1 MKYDFAGWATKA
13 NMRCSDGLTIMNNA
27 FADNDGETVPLV
39 WNHEHSDS
47 NNVLGHAM
55 LQNRNGGVYAYCTFN
70 KTPNGQNAKEMV
82 KNGDIT
88 QLSIYANK
96 LKKRN
101 NCVMHGD
108 IKEVSLVL
116 AGANPGAHIEDV
128 ICHGNLLDDQGVIF
142 TGEDF
147 EEFEGDI
154 DLYHADENNEED
166 DESQNGEET
175 IADIYNSLTPKQK
188 KVVEFMVGSALEDK
202 NKDNMKGEGEEDM
215 KHNAFDNQYN
225 EEETVLSH
233 SDMVAILDD
242 AKRSGS
248 LREAVLAHGIDN
260 IDLLFPDYQN
270 VDNKPTWITR
280 DMGWVD
286 RVMKGV
292 HHTPFSRIKS
302 MAADLTEDDA
312 RARGY
317 IKGNLKKEQVFS
329 LLKRT
334 TDPQTIY
341 KKQKIDRDDVIDIT
355 DFDVVSWIKEEMRF
369 MLNEEIARAILIG
382 DGRLSSS
389 DDKIKEDHIRPIVND
404 AALYTI
410 QKSYDVK
417 GLTESARIKE
427 FMKSAVKA
435 RKDYKG
441 SGSPAL
447 YTTEDMLTDM
457 LLLED
462 NQGKLL
468 FDSVEKIKAYLRV
481 SDIITVPPMENYT
494 YEVDSKKCNLDGIIV
509 NLNDYN
515 VGADKGGAVSM
526 FDDFDIDYN
535 RQKYLIET
543 RCSGAL
549 TKPYSA
555 IAISHFNSTT
565 TSNAGA

>member
-13 NMRCSDGLTIMNNA
+13 NMRCSDGLTIMDNA

-39 WNHEHSDS
+39 WNHEHSDA

-128 ICHGNLLDDQGVIF
+128 ICHGDIMEDQGVIF

-147 EEFEGDI
+147 EEYEGDVE
-154 DLYHADENNEED
+154 LQHA
-166 DESQNGEET
+166 DESQNEEET
-175 IADIYNSLTPKQK
+175 IAEVYNSLTPKQK
-188 KVVEFMVGSALEDK
+188 KVVEFMIGSALED
-202 NKDNMKGEGEEDM
+202 NNMKGEGENNM
-215 KHNAFDNQYN
+215 KQNAFSNKNNQ
-225 EEETVLSH
+225 EEEVLSH
-233 SDMVAILDD
+233 SEMTAILDD
-242 AKRSGS
+242 ARRSGS
-248 LREAVLAHGIDN
+248 LRESVLAHGITN

-286 RVMKGV
+286 RVMKSV

-341 KKQKIDRDDVIDIT
+341 KKQKIDRDDAVDIT
-355 DFDVVSWIKEEMRF
+355 DFDVVAWIKEEMRF

-382 DGRLSSS
+382 DGRLASS

-417 GLTESARIKE
+417 DLTDSTRIKE
-427 FMKSAVKA
+427 FMRSAVKA

-441 SGSPAL
+441 SGSPTL

-462 NQGKLL
+462 NQGRLL

-481 SDIITVPPMENYT
+481 SDVVTVPPMENFS
-494 YEVDSKKCNLDGIIV
+494 YELDHKKCYLDGIIV

-555 IAISHFNSTT
+555 IAISHFNS
-565 TSNAGA
+565 SNPTV

>member
-13 NMRCSDGLTIMNNA
+13 NMRCSDGLTIMDNA

-39 WNHEHSDS
+39 WNHEHSDA

-70 KTPNGQNAKEMV
+70 KTQNGQNAKEMV

-128 ICHGNLLDDQGVIF
+128 ICHGDIMEDQGVIF

-147 EEFEGDI
+147 EEYEGDVE
-154 DLYHADENNEED
+154 LQHADENQNE
-166 DESQNGEET
+166 EET
-175 IADIYNSLTPKQK
+175 IAEVYNSLTPKQK
-188 KVVEFMVGSALEDK
+188 KVVEFMIGSALED
-202 NKDNMKGEGEEDM
+202 NNMKGEGENNM
-215 KHNAFDNQYN
+215 KQNAFSNKNNQ
-225 EEETVLSH
+225 EEEVLSH
-233 SDMVAILDD
+233 SEMTAILDD
-242 AKRSGS
+242 ARRSGS
-248 LREAVLAHGIDN
+248 LRESVLAHGITN

-286 RVMKGV
+286 RVMKSV

-302 MAADLTEDDA
+302 MAADLTEEDA

-317 IKGNLKKEQVFS
+317 MKGNLKKEQVFS

-341 KKQKIDRDDVIDIT
+341 KKQKIDRDDAVDIT
-355 DFDVVSWIKEEMRF
+355 DFDVVAWIKEEMRF

-382 DGRLSSS
+382 DGRLASS

-417 GLTESARIKE
+417 DLTDSTRIKE
-427 FMKSAVKA
+427 FMRSAVKA

-441 SGSPAL
+441 SGSPTL

-462 NQGKLL
+462 NQGRLL

-481 SDIITVPPMENYT
+481 SDVVTVPPMENFS
-494 YEVDSKKCNLDGIIV
+494 YELDHKKCYLDGIIV

-555 IAISHFNSTT
+555 IAISHFNS
-565 TSNAGA
+565 SNPTV

>member
-128 ICHGNLLDDQGVIF
+128 ICHGDILDDQGVIF

-154 DLYHADENNEED
+154 DLYHADENDNQD
-166 DESQNGEET
+166 DEET
-175 IADIYNSLTPKQK
+175 IADVYNSLTPK

-215 KHNAFDNQYN
+215 KHNAFNNQN
-225 EEETVLSH
+225 NQEEEVLSH

-248 LREAVLAHGIDN
+248 LREAVLAHGINN
-260 IDLLFPDYQN
+260 IDMLFPDYQN

-280 DMGWVD
+280 EMGWVD

-302 MAADLTEDDA
+302 MAADLTEEDA

-317 IKGNLKKEQVFS
+317 MKGNLKKEQVFS

-341 KKQKIDRDDVIDIT
+341 KKQKIDRDDAVDIT
-355 DFDVVSWIKEEMRF
+355 DFDVVAWIKEEMRF

-404 AALYTI
+404 AVLYTI

-447 YTTEDMLTDM
+447 FTTEDMLTDM

-462 NQGKLL
+462 NQGRLL

-481 SDIITVPPMENYT
+481 SDIITVPPMENYE
-494 YEVDSKKCNLDGIIV
+494 YEVDHKQCNLDGIIV

-555 IAISHFNSTT
+555 IAISHFNSTI
-565 TSNAGA
+565 

>member
-13 NMRCSDGLTIMNNA
+13 NMRCSDGLTIMDNA

-39 WNHEHSDS
+39 WNHEHSDA

-128 ICHGNLLDDQGVIF
+128 ICHGDIMEDQGVIF

-147 EEFEGDI
+147 EEYEGDI
-154 DLYHADENNEED
+154 NLQHADENQNE
-166 DESQNGEET
+166 EET
-175 IADIYNSLTPKQK
+175 IAEVYNSLTPKQK
-188 KVVEFMVGSALEDK
+188 KVVEFMIGSALED
-202 NKDNMKGEGEEDM
+202 NNMKGEGENNM
-215 KHNAFDNQYN
+215 KQNAFSNKNNQ
-225 EEETVLSH
+225 EEEVLSH
-233 SDMVAILDD
+233 SEMTAILDD
-242 AKRSGS
+242 ARRSGS
-248 LREAVLAHGIDN
+248 LRESVLAHGITN

-286 RVMKGV
+286 RVMKSV

-341 KKQKIDRDDVIDIT
+341 KKQKIDRDDAVDIT
-355 DFDVVSWIKEEMRF
+355 DFDVVAWIKEEMRF

-382 DGRLSSS
+382 DGRLASS

-417 GLTESARIKE
+417 DLTDSTRIKE
-427 FMKSAVKA
+427 FMRSAVKA

-441 SGSPAL
+441 SGSPTL

-462 NQGKLL
+462 NQGRLL

-481 SDIITVPPMENYT
+481 SDIVTVPPMENFS
-494 YEVDSKKCNLDGIIV
+494 YEVDHKKCKLDGIIV

-555 IAISHFNSTT
+555 IAISHFNS
-565 TSNAGA
+565 SNPTV

>member
-13 NMRCSDGLTIMNNA
+13 NMRCSDGLTIMDNA

-39 WNHEHSDS
+39 WNHEHSDA

-128 ICHGNLLDDQGVIF
+128 ICHGDIMEDQGVIF

-147 EEFEGDI
+147 EEYEGDVE
-154 DLYHADENNEED
+154 LQHADENQNE
-166 DESQNGEET
+166 EET
-175 IADIYNSLTPKQK
+175 IAEVYNSLTPKQK
-188 KVVEFMVGSALEDK
+188 KVVEFMIGSALED
-202 NKDNMKGEGEEDM
+202 NNMKGEGENNM
-215 KHNAFDNQYN
+215 KQNAFSNKNNQ
-225 EEETVLSH
+225 EEEVLSH
-233 SDMVAILDD
+233 SEMTAILDD
-242 AKRSGS
+242 ARRSGS
-248 LREAVLAHGIDN
+248 LRESVLAHGITN

-280 DMGWVD
+280 EMGWVD
-286 RVMKGV
+286 RVMKSV

-317 IKGNLKKEQVFS
+317 MKGNLKKEQVFS

-341 KKQKIDRDDVIDIT
+341 KKQKIDRDDAVDIT
-355 DFDVVSWIKEEMRF
+355 DFDVVAWIKEEMRF

-417 GLTESARIKE
+417 DLTDSVRIKE
-427 FMKSAVKA
+427 FMRSAVKA

-441 SGSPAL
+441 SGSPTL

-462 NQGKLL
+462 NQGRLL

-481 SDIITVPPMENYT
+481 SDIVTVPPMENYS
-494 YEVDSKKCNLDGIIV
+494 YEVNHKKCKLDGIIV

-555 IAISHFNSTT
+555 IAISHFNS
-565 TSNAGA
+565 SNPEV

>member
-128 ICHGNLLDDQGVIF
+128 ICHGDIMEDQGVIF

-147 EEFEGDI
+147 EEYEGDI
-154 DLYHADENNEED
+154 ELHHAEENQNE
-166 DESQNGEET
+166 EET
-175 IADIYNSLTPKQK
+175 IAEVYNSLTPKQK
-188 KVVEFMVGSALEDK
+188 KVVEFMIGSALED
-202 NKDNMKGEGEEDM
+202 NNMKGEGENDM
-215 KHNAFDNQYN
+215 KQNAFSNKN
-225 EEETVLSH
+225 NKEEEVLSH
-233 SDMVAILDD
+233 SEMTAILDD

-248 LREAVLAHGIDN
+248 LRESVLAHGITN

-280 DMGWVD
+280 EMGWVD
-286 RVMKGV
+286 RVMKSV

-317 IKGNLKKEQVFS
+317 MKGNLKKEQVFS

-341 KKQKIDRDDVIDIT
+341 KKQKIDRDDAVDIT
-355 DFDVVSWIKEEMRF
+355 DFDVVAWIKEEMRF

-382 DGRLSSS
+382 DGRLASS

-417 GLTESARIKE
+417 DLTDSVRIKE
-427 FMKSAVKA
+427 FMRSAVKA

-441 SGSPAL
+441 SGSPTL

-462 NQGKLL
+462 NQGRLL

-481 SDIITVPPMENYT
+481 SDIVTVPPMENYS
-494 YEVDSKKCNLDGIIV
+494 YEVDHKKCNLDGIIV

-555 IAISHFNSTT
+555 IAISHYNS
-565 TSNAGA
+565 SNPSV

>member
-47 NNVLGHAM
+47 SNVLGHAM
-55 LQNRNGGVYAYCTFN
+55 LQNRDGGVYAYCTFN

-128 ICHGNLLDDQGVIF
+128 ICHGDILDDQGVIF

-147 EEFEGDI
+147 EEYEGD
-154 DLYHADENNEED
+154 LELHHADEGQNE
-166 DESQNGEET
+166 EET
-175 IADIYNSLTPKQK
+175 ISDVYNTLTSKQK
-188 KVVEFMVGSALEDK
+188 KVVEFMIGSALEDK

-215 KHNAFDNQYN
+215 KHNAFNNQN
-225 EEETVLSH
+225 NQEEEVLSH

-248 LREAVLAHGIDN
+248 LRESVLAHGITN

-270 VDNKPTWITR
+270 IDNKPTWITR
-280 DMGWVD
+280 EMGWVD

-312 RARGY
+312 RAKGY
-317 IKGNLKKEQVFS
+317 MKGNLKKDQVFS

-341 KKQKIDRDDVIDIT
+341 KKQKIDRDDAVDIT
-355 DFDVVSWIKEEMRF
+355 DFDVVAWIKEEMRF

-404 AALYTI
+404 ASLYTI

-417 GLTESARIKE
+417 GLTDSARIKE
-427 FMKSAVKA
+427 FMRSAVKA

-462 NQGKLL
+462 NQGRLL

-494 YEVDSKKCNLDGIIV
+494 YEVDRKKCNLDGIIV

-555 IAISHFNSTT
+555 IAISHFNSSTPT
-565 TSNAGA
+565 V

>member
-13 NMRCSDGLTIMNNA
+13 NMRCSDGLTIMDNA

-39 WNHEHSDS
+39 WNHEHSDA

-128 ICHGNLLDDQGVIF
+128 ICHGDIMEDQGVIF

-147 EEFEGDI
+147 EEYEGDVE
-154 DLYHADENNEED
+154 LQHADEN
-166 DESQNGEET
+166 QNEET
-175 IADIYNSLTPKQK
+175 IAEVYNSLTPKQK
-188 KVVEFMVGSALEDK
+188 KVVEFMIGSALED
-202 NKDNMKGEGEEDM
+202 NNMKGEGENNM
-215 KHNAFDNQYN
+215 KQNAFSNKNNQ
-225 EEETVLSH
+225 EEEVLSH
-233 SDMVAILDD
+233 SEMTAILDD
-242 AKRSGS
+242 ARRSGS
-248 LREAVLAHGIDN
+248 LRESVLAHGITN

-286 RVMKGV
+286 RVMKSV

-341 KKQKIDRDDVIDIT
+341 KKQKIDRDDAVDIT
-355 DFDVVSWIKEEMRF
+355 DFDVVAWIKEEMRF

-382 DGRLSSS
+382 DGRLASS

-417 GLTESARIKE
+417 DLTDSTRIKE
-427 FMKSAVKA
+427 FMRSAVKA

-441 SGSPAL
+441 SGSPTL

-462 NQGKLL
+462 NQGRLL

-481 SDIITVPPMENYT
+481 SDIVTVPPMENFS
-494 YEVDSKKCNLDGIIV
+494 YEVDHKKCKLDGIIV

-555 IAISHFNSTT
+555 IAISHFNS
-565 TSNAGA
+565 SNPSV

>member
-128 ICHGNLLDDQGVIF
+128 ICHGDIMEDQGVIF

-147 EEFEGDI
+147 EEYEGDI
-154 DLYHADENNEED
+154 ELHHAEED
-166 DESQNGEET
+166 QNEEET
-175 IADIYNSLTPKQK
+175 IAEVYNSLTPKQK
-188 KVVEFMVGSALEDK
+188 KVVEFMIGSALED
-202 NKDNMKGEGEEDM
+202 NNMKGEGENDM
-215 KHNAFDNQYN
+215 KQNAFSNKN
-225 EEETVLSH
+225 NKEEEVLSH
-233 SDMVAILDD
+233 SEMTAILDD

-248 LREAVLAHGIDN
+248 LRESVLAHGITN

-280 DMGWVD
+280 EMGWVD
-286 RVMKGV
+286 KVMKSV

-317 IKGNLKKEQVFS
+317 MKGNLKKEQVFS

-341 KKQKIDRDDVIDIT
+341 KKQKIDRDDAVDIT
-355 DFDVVSWIKEEMRF
+355 DFDVVAWIKEEMRF

-382 DGRLSSS
+382 DGRLASS

-417 GLTESARIKE
+417 DLTDSVRIKE
-427 FMKSAVKA
+427 FMRSAVKA

-441 SGSPAL
+441 SGSPTL

-462 NQGKLL
+462 NQGRLL

-481 SDIITVPPMENYT
+481 SDIVTVPPMENYS
-494 YEVDSKKCNLDGIIV
+494 YEVDHKKCNLDGIIV

-555 IAISHFNSTT
+555 IAISHYNS
-565 TSNAGA
+565 SNPSV

>member
-128 ICHGNLLDDQGVIF
+128 ICHGDIMEDQGVIF

-147 EEFEGDI
+147 EEYEGDVE
-154 DLYHADENNEED
+154 LHHAEED
-166 DESQNGEET
+166 QNEEET
-175 IADIYNSLTPKQK
+175 IAEVYNSLTPKQK
-188 KVVEFMVGSALEDK
+188 KVVEFMIGSALED
-202 NKDNMKGEGEEDM
+202 NNMKGEGENNM
-215 KHNAFDNQYN
+215 KQNAFSNKNNQ
-225 EEETVLSH
+225 EEEVLSH
-233 SDMVAILDD
+233 SEMTAILDD
-242 AKRSGS
+242 ARRSGS
-248 LREAVLAHGIDN
+248 LRESVLAHGITN

-286 RVMKGV
+286 RVMKSV

-317 IKGNLKKEQVFS
+317 MKGNLKKEQVFS

-341 KKQKIDRDDVIDIT
+341 KKQKIDRDDAVDIT
-355 DFDVVSWIKEEMRF
+355 DFDVVAWIKEEMRF

-382 DGRLSSS
+382 DGRLASS

-417 GLTESARIKE
+417 DLTDSTRIKE
-427 FMKSAVKA
+427 FMRSAVKA

-441 SGSPAL
+441 SGSPTL

-462 NQGKLL
+462 NQGRLL

-481 SDIITVPPMENYT
+481 SDVVTVPPMENFS
-494 YEVDSKKCNLDGIIV
+494 YELDHKKCYLDGIIV

-555 IAISHFNSTT
+555 IAISHFNS
-565 TSNAGA
+565 SNPSV

>member
-13 NMRCSDGLTIMNNA
+13 NMRCSDGLTIMDNA

-128 ICHGNLLDDQGVIF
+128 ICHGDILDDQGVIF

-147 EEFEGDI
+147 EEYEGDI
-154 DLYHADENNEED
+154 DLYHADGES
-166 DESQNGEET
+166 DEGQSGEET
-175 IADIYNSLTPKQK
+175 IADVYNSLTPKQK

-280 DMGWVD
+280 EMGWVD

-341 KKQKIDRDDVIDIT
+341 KKQKIDRDDAVDIT
-355 DFDVVSWIKEEMRF
+355 DFDVVAWIKEEMRF

-382 DGRLSSS
+382 DGRLASS

-417 GLTESARIKE
+417 DLTDSTRIKE
-427 FMKSAVKA
+427 FMRSAVKA

-441 SGSPAL
+441 SGSPTL

-462 NQGKLL
+462 NQGRLL

-481 SDIITVPPMENYT
+481 SDIVTVPPMENYS
-494 YEVDSKKCNLDGIIV
+494 YELDHKKCKLDGIIV

-555 IAISHFNSTT
+555 IAISHFNS
-565 TSNAGA
+565 SNPSV

>member
-13 NMRCSDGLTIMNNA
+13 NMRCSDGLTIMDNA

-39 WNHEHSDS
+39 WNHEHSDA

-128 ICHGNLLDDQGVIF
+128 ICHGDIMEDQGVIF

-147 EEFEGDI
+147 EEYEGDI
-154 DLYHADENNEED
+154 NLQHADENQNE
-166 DESQNGEET
+166 EET
-175 IADIYNSLTPKQK
+175 IAEVYNSLTPKQK
-188 KVVEFMVGSALEDK
+188 KVVEFMIGSALED
-202 NKDNMKGEGEEDM
+202 NNMKGEGENNM
-215 KHNAFDNQYN
+215 KQNAFSNKNNQ
-225 EEETVLSH
+225 EEEVLSH
-233 SDMVAILDD
+233 SEMTAILDD
-242 AKRSGS
+242 ARRSGS
-248 LREAVLAHGIDN
+248 LRESVLAHGITN

-286 RVMKGV
+286 RVMKSV

-341 KKQKIDRDDVIDIT
+341 KKQKIDRDDAVDIT
-355 DFDVVSWIKEEMRF
+355 DFDVVAWIKEEMRF

-382 DGRLSSS
+382 DGRLASS

-417 GLTESARIKE
+417 DLTDSTRIKE
-427 FMKSAVKA
+427 FMRSAVKA

-441 SGSPAL
+441 SGSPTL

-462 NQGKLL
+462 NQGRLL

-481 SDIITVPPMENYT
+481 SDIVTVPPMENYS
-494 YEVDSKKCNLDGIIV
+494 YEVDHKKCKLDGIIV

-555 IAISHFNSTT
+555 IAISHYNS
-565 TSNAGA
+565 SNPSV

>member
-13 NMRCSDGLTIMNNA
+13 NMRCSDGLTIMDNA

-39 WNHEHSDS
+39 WNHEHSDA

-128 ICHGNLLDDQGVIF
+128 ICHGDIMEDQGVIF

-147 EEFEGDI
+147 EEYEGDVE
-154 DLYHADENNEED
+154 LQHADENQNE
-166 DESQNGEET
+166 EET
-175 IADIYNSLTPKQK
+175 IAEVYNSLTPKQK
-188 KVVEFMVGSALEDK
+188 KVVEFMIGSALED
-202 NKDNMKGEGEEDM
+202 NNMKGEGENDM
-215 KHNAFDNQYN
+215 KQNAFSNKN
-225 EEETVLSH
+225 NKEEEVLSH
-233 SDMVAILDD
+233 SEMTAILDD
-242 AKRSGS
+242 ARRSGS
-248 LREAVLAHGIDN
+248 LRESVLAHGITN

-286 RVMKGV
+286 KVMKSV

-341 KKQKIDRDDVIDIT
+341 KKQKIDRDDAVDIT
-355 DFDVVSWIKEEMRF
+355 DFDVVAWIKEEMRF

-382 DGRLSSS
+382 DGRLASS

-404 AALYTI
+404 AVLYTI

-417 GLTESARIKE
+417 DLTDSTRIKE
-427 FMKSAVKA
+427 FMRSAVKA

-441 SGSPAL
+441 SGSPTL

-462 NQGKLL
+462 NQGRLL

-481 SDIITVPPMENYT
+481 SDIVTVPPMENFS
-494 YEVDSKKCNLDGIIV
+494 YELDHKKCKLDGIIV

-555 IAISHFNSTT
+555 IAISHFNS
-565 TSNAGA
+565 SNPTV

>member
-128 ICHGNLLDDQGVIF
+128 ICHGDIMEDQGVIF

-147 EEFEGDI
+147 EEYEGDI
-154 DLYHADENNEED
+154 NLQHADENQNE
-166 DESQNGEET
+166 EET
-175 IADIYNSLTPKQK
+175 IAEVYNSLTPKQK
-188 KVVEFMVGSALEDK
+188 KVVEFMIGSALED
-202 NKDNMKGEGEEDM
+202 NNMKGEGENDM
-215 KHNAFDNQYN
+215 KQNAFSNKNNQ
-225 EEETVLSH
+225 EEEVLSH
-233 SDMVAILDD
+233 SEMTAILDD

-248 LREAVLAHGIDN
+248 LRESVLAHGITN

-280 DMGWVD
+280 EMGWVD
-286 RVMKGV
+286 RVMKSV

-317 IKGNLKKEQVFS
+317 MKGKLKKEQVFA

-341 KKQKIDRDDVIDIT
+341 KKQKIDRDDAVDIT
-355 DFDVVSWIKEEMRF
+355 DFDVVAWIKEEMRF

-382 DGRLSSS
+382 DGRLASS

-417 GLTESARIKE
+417 DLTDSVRIKE
-427 FMKSAVKA
+427 FMRSAVKA

-441 SGSPAL
+441 SGSPTL

-462 NQGKLL
+462 NQGRLL

-481 SDIITVPPMENYT
+481 SDIVTVPPMENYS
-494 YEVDSKKCNLDGIIV
+494 YEVDHKKCNLDGIIV

-555 IAISHFNSTT
+555 IAISHYNS
-565 TSNAGA
+565 SNPSV

>member
-13 NMRCSDGLTIMNNA
+13 NMRCSDGLTIMDNA

-39 WNHEHSDS
+39 WNHEHSDA

-128 ICHGNLLDDQGVIF
+128 ICHGDIMEDQGVIF

-147 EEFEGDI
+147 EEYEGDVE
-154 DLYHADENNEED
+154 LQHADENQNE
-166 DESQNGEET
+166 EET
-175 IADIYNSLTPKQK
+175 IAEVYNSLTPKQK
-188 KVVEFMVGSALEDK
+188 KVVEFMIGSALED
-202 NKDNMKGEGEEDM
+202 NNMKGEGENNM
-215 KHNAFDNQYN
+215 KQNAFSNKNNQ
-225 EEETVLSH
+225 EEEVLSH
-233 SDMVAILDD
+233 SEMTAILDD
-242 AKRSGS
+242 ARRSGS
-248 LREAVLAHGIDN
+248 LRESVLAHGITN

-286 RVMKGV
+286 RVMKSV

-317 IKGNLKKEQVFS
+317 MKGNLKKEQVFS

-341 KKQKIDRDDVIDIT
+341 KKQKIDRDDAVDIT
-355 DFDVVSWIKEEMRF
+355 DFDVVAWIKEEMRF

-382 DGRLSSS
+382 DGRLASS

-417 GLTESARIKE
+417 DLTDSTRIKE
-427 FMKSAVKA
+427 FMRSAVKA

-441 SGSPAL
+441 SGSPTL

-462 NQGKLL
+462 NQGRLL

-481 SDIITVPPMENYT
+481 SDIVTVPPMENFS
-494 YEVDSKKCNLDGIIV
+494 YEVDHKKCKLDGIIV

-555 IAISHFNSTT
+555 IAISHFNS
-565 TSNAGA
+565 SNPSA

>member
-13 NMRCSDGLTIMNNA
+13 NMRCSDGLTIMDNA

-39 WNHEHSDS
+39 WNHEHSDA

-128 ICHGNLLDDQGVIF
+128 ICHGDIMEDQGVIF

-147 EEFEGDI
+147 EEYEGDI
-154 DLYHADENNEED
+154 NLQHADENQNE
-166 DESQNGEET
+166 EET
-175 IADIYNSLTPKQK
+175 IAEVYNSLTPKQK
-188 KVVEFMVGSALEDK
+188 KVVEFMIGSALED
-202 NKDNMKGEGEEDM
+202 NNMKGEGENNM
-215 KHNAFDNQYN
+215 KQNAFSNKNNQ
-225 EEETVLSH
+225 EEEVLSH
-233 SDMVAILDD
+233 SEMTAILDD
-242 AKRSGS
+242 ARRSGS
-248 LREAVLAHGIDN
+248 LRESVLAHGITN

-286 RVMKGV
+286 RVMKSV

-341 KKQKIDRDDVIDIT
+341 KKQKIDRDDAVDIT
-355 DFDVVSWIKEEMRF
+355 DFDVVAWIKEEMRF

-382 DGRLSSS
+382 DGRLASS

-417 GLTESARIKE
+417 DLTDSTRIKE
-427 FMKSAVKA
+427 FMRSAVKA

-441 SGSPAL
+441 SGSPTL

-462 NQGKLL
+462 NQGRLL

-481 SDIITVPPMENYT
+481 SDIVTVPPMENFS
-494 YEVDSKKCNLDGIIV
+494 YEVDHKKCKLDGIIV

-555 IAISHFNSTT
+555 IAISHFNS
-565 TSNAGA
+565 SNPSA

>member
-128 ICHGNLLDDQGVIF
+128 ICHGDIMEDQGVIF

-147 EEFEGDI
+147 EEYEGDI
-154 DLYHADENNEED
+154 ELHHAEED
-166 DESQNGEET
+166 QNEEET
-175 IADIYNSLTPKQK
+175 IAEVYNSLTPKQK
-188 KVVEFMVGSALEDK
+188 KVVEFMIGSALED
-202 NKDNMKGEGEEDM
+202 NNMKGEGENDM
-215 KHNAFDNQYN
+215 KQNAFSNKNNQ
-225 EEETVLSH
+225 EEEVLSH
-233 SDMVAILDD
+233 SEMTAILDD

-248 LREAVLAHGIDN
+248 LREAVLAHGINN

-280 DMGWVD
+280 EMGWVD
-286 RVMKGV
+286 RVMKSV

-317 IKGNLKKEQVFS
+317 MKGNLKKEQVFS

-341 KKQKIDRDDVIDIT
+341 KKQKIDRDDAVDIT
-355 DFDVVSWIKEEMRF
+355 DFDVVAWIKEEMRF

-382 DGRLSSS
+382 DGRLASS

-417 GLTESARIKE
+417 DLTDSVRIKE
-427 FMKSAVKA
+427 FMRSAVKA

-441 SGSPAL
+441 SGSPTL

-462 NQGKLL
+462 NQGRLL

-481 SDIITVPPMENYT
+481 SDIVTVPPMENYS
-494 YEVDSKKCNLDGIIV
+494 YEVDHKKCNLDGIIV

-555 IAISHFNSTT
+555 IAISHYNS
-565 TSNAGA
+565 SNPSV

>member
-47 NNVLGHAM
+47 NNILGHAM

-128 ICHGNLLDDQGVIF
+128 ICHGDILDDQGVIF

-147 EEFEGDI
+147 EEYEGDI
-154 DLYHADENNEED
+154 DLYHADGESDEQD
-166 DESQNGEET
+166 DEGQNGEET
-175 IADIYNSLTPKQK
+175 IADVYNSLTPKQK

-280 DMGWVD
+280 EMGWVD

-341 KKQKIDRDDVIDIT
+341 KKQKIDRDDAVDIT
-355 DFDVVSWIKEEMRF
+355 DFDVVAWIKEEMRF

-417 GLTESARIKE
+417 GLTDSARVKE

-462 NQGKLL
+462 NQGRLL

-481 SDIITVPPMENYT
+481 SDIITVPPMENYK
-494 YEVDSKKCNLDGIIV
+494 YEVDHKKCNLDGIVV

-555 IAISHFNSTT
+555 IAISHFNSAEPTV
-565 TSNAGA
+565 

>member
-128 ICHGNLLDDQGVIF
+128 ICHGDIMEDQGVIF

-147 EEFEGDI
+147 EEYEGDI
-154 DLYHADENNEED
+154 DLYHADGES
-166 DESQNGEET
+166 DEGQNGEET
-175 IADIYNSLTPKQK
+175 IADVYNSLTPKQK
-188 KVVEFMVGSALEDK
+188 KVVEFMIGSALED
-202 NKDNMKGEGEEDM
+202 NNMKGEGENDM
-215 KHNAFDNQYN
+215 KQNAFSNKN
-225 EEETVLSH
+225 NKEEEVLSH
-233 SDMVAILDD
+233 SEMTAILDD

-248 LREAVLAHGIDN
+248 LRESVLAHGITN

-280 DMGWVD
+280 EMGWVD

-317 IKGNLKKEQVFS
+317 MKGNLKKEQVFS

-341 KKQKIDRDDVIDIT
+341 KKQKIDRDDAVDIT
-355 DFDVVSWIKEEMRF
+355 DFDVVAWIKEEMRF

-382 DGRLSSS
+382 DGRLASS

-404 AALYTI
+404 APLYTI

-417 GLTESARIKE
+417 DLTDSVRIKE
-427 FMKSAVKA
+427 FMRSAVKA

-441 SGSPAL
+441 SGSPTL

-462 NQGKLL
+462 NQGRLL

-481 SDIITVPPMENYT
+481 SDIVTVPPMENYS
-494 YEVDSKKCNLDGIIV
+494 YEVDHKKCNLDGIIV

-555 IAISHFNSTT
+555 IAISHYNS
-565 TSNAGA
+565 SNPSV

>member
-128 ICHGNLLDDQGVIF
+128 ICHGDIMEDQGVIF

-147 EEFEGDI
+147 EEYEGDI
-154 DLYHADENNEED
+154 NLQHADENQNE
-166 DESQNGEET
+166 EET
-175 IADIYNSLTPKQK
+175 IADVYNSLTPKQK
-188 KVVEFMVGSALEDK
+188 KVVEFMIGSALED
-202 NKDNMKGEGEEDM
+202 NNMKGEGENDM
-215 KHNAFDNQYN
+215 KQNAFSNKNNQ
-225 EEETVLSH
+225 EEEVLSH
-233 SDMVAILDD
+233 SEMTAILDD

-248 LREAVLAHGIDN
+248 LRESVLAHGITN

-280 DMGWVD
+280 EMGWVD
-286 RVMKGV
+286 RVMKSV

-317 IKGNLKKEQVFS
+317 MKGNLKKEQVFS

-341 KKQKIDRDDVIDIT
+341 KKQKIDRDDAVDIT
-355 DFDVVSWIKEEMRF
+355 DFDVVAWIKEEMRF

-382 DGRLSSS
+382 DGRLASS

-417 GLTESARIKE
+417 DLTDSVRIKE
-427 FMKSAVKA
+427 FMRSAVKA

-441 SGSPAL
+441 SGSPTL

-462 NQGKLL
+462 NQGRLL

-481 SDIITVPPMENYT
+481 SDIVTVPPMENYS
-494 YEVDSKKCNLDGIIV
+494 YEVDHKKCNLDGIIV

-555 IAISHFNSTT
+555 IAISHYNS
-565 TSNAGA
+565 SNPSV

>member
-13 NMRCSDGLTIMNNA
+13 NMRCSDGLTIMDNA

-39 WNHEHSDS
+39 WNHEHSDA

-128 ICHGNLLDDQGVIF
+128 ICHGDLMEDQGVIF

-147 EEFEGDI
+147 EEYEGDI
-154 DLYHADENNEED
+154 ELHHSDENQNE
-166 DESQNGEET
+166 EET
-175 IADIYNSLTPKQK
+175 IAEVYNSLTPKQK
-188 KVVEFMVGSALEDK
+188 KVVEFMIGSALED
-202 NKDNMKGEGEEDM
+202 NNMKGEGENNM
-215 KHNAFDNQYN
+215 KQNAFSNKNNQ
-225 EEETVLSH
+225 EEEVLSH
-233 SDMVAILDD
+233 SEMTAILDD
-242 AKRSGS
+242 ARRSGS
-248 LREAVLAHGIDN
+248 LRESVLAHGITN

-286 RVMKGV
+286 RVMKSV

-341 KKQKIDRDDVIDIT
+341 KKQKIDRDDAVDIT
-355 DFDVVSWIKEEMRF
+355 DFDVVAWIKEEMRF

-382 DGRLSSS
+382 DGRLASS

-417 GLTESARIKE
+417 DLTDSTRIKE
-427 FMKSAVKA
+427 FMRSAVKA

-441 SGSPAL
+441 SGSPTL

-462 NQGKLL
+462 NQGRLL

-481 SDIITVPPMENYT
+481 SDIVTVPPMENFS
-494 YEVDSKKCNLDGIIV
+494 YEVDRKKCKLDGIIV

-555 IAISHFNSTT
+555 IAISHFNS
-565 TSNAGA
+565 SNPEV

>member
-13 NMRCSDGLTIMNNA
+13 NMRCSDGLTIMDNA

-39 WNHEHSDS
+39 WNHEHSDA

-128 ICHGNLLDDQGVIF
+128 ICHGDIMEDQGVIF

-147 EEFEGDI
+147 EEYEGDVE
-154 DLYHADENNEED
+154 LQHADENQNE
-166 DESQNGEET
+166 EET
-175 IADIYNSLTPKQK
+175 IAEVYNSLTPKQK
-188 KVVEFMVGSALEDK
+188 KVVEFMIGSALED
-202 NKDNMKGEGEEDM
+202 NNMKGEGENNM
-215 KHNAFDNQYN
+215 KQNAFSNKNNQ
-225 EEETVLSH
+225 EEEVLSH
-233 SDMVAILDD
+233 SEMTAILDD
-242 AKRSGS
+242 ARRSGS
-248 LREAVLAHGIDN
+248 LRESVLAHGITN

-286 RVMKGV
+286 RVMKSV

-341 KKQKIDRDDVIDIT
+341 KKQKIDRDDAVDIT
-355 DFDVVSWIKEEMRF
+355 DFDVVAWIKEEMRF

-382 DGRLSSS
+382 DGRLASS

-417 GLTESARIKE
+417 DLTDSTRIKE
-427 FMKSAVKA
+427 FMRSAVKA

-441 SGSPAL
+441 SGSPTL

-462 NQGKLL
+462 NQGRLL

-481 SDIITVPPMENYT
+481 SDVVTVPPMENFS
-494 YEVDSKKCNLDGIIV
+494 YELDHKKCYLDGIIV

-555 IAISHFNSTT
+555 IAISHFNS
-565 TSNAGA
+565 SNPSA

>member
-13 NMRCSDGLTIMNNA
+13 NMRCSDGLTIMDNA

-39 WNHEHSDS
+39 WNHEHSDA

-128 ICHGNLLDDQGVIF
+128 ICHGDIMEDQGVIF

-147 EEFEGDI
+147 EEYEGDVE
-154 DLYHADENNEED
+154 LQHADENQNE
-166 DESQNGEET
+166 EET
-175 IADIYNSLTPKQK
+175 IAEVYNSLTPKQK
-188 KVVEFMVGSALEDK
+188 KVVEFMIGSALED
-202 NKDNMKGEGEEDM
+202 NNMKGEGENNM
-215 KHNAFDNQYN
+215 KQNAFSNKNNQ
-225 EEETVLSH
+225 EEEVLSH
-233 SDMVAILDD
+233 SEMTAILDD
-242 AKRSGS
+242 ARRSGS
-248 LREAVLAHGIDN
+248 LRESVLAHGITN

-286 RVMKGV
+286 RVMKSV

-341 KKQKIDRDDVIDIT
+341 KKQKIDRDDAVDIT
-355 DFDVVSWIKEEMRF
+355 DFDVVAWIKEEMRF

-382 DGRLSSS
+382 DGRLASS

-417 GLTESARIKE
+417 DLTDSTRIKE
-427 FMKSAVKA
+427 FMRSAVKA

-441 SGSPAL
+441 SGSPTL

-462 NQGKLL
+462 NQGRLL

-481 SDIITVPPMENYT
+481 SDIVTVPPMENYS
-494 YEVDSKKCNLDGIIV
+494 YEVDHKKCKLDGIIV

-555 IAISHFNSTT
+555 IAISHFNS
-565 TSNAGA
+565 SNPSV

>member
-47 NNVLGHAM
+47 SNVLGHAM

-128 ICHGNLLDDQGVIF
+128 ICHGDIMEDQGVIF

-147 EEFEGDI
+147 EEYEGDI
-154 DLYHADENNEED
+154 ELYHAEED
-166 DESQNGEET
+166 QNEEET
-175 IADIYNSLTPKQK
+175 IADVYNSLTPKQK
-188 KVVEFMVGSALEDK
+188 KVVEFMIGSALED
-202 NKDNMKGEGEEDM
+202 NNMKGEGENDM
-215 KHNAFDNQYN
+215 KQNAFSNKNNQ
-225 EEETVLSH
+225 EEEVLSH
-233 SDMVAILDD
+233 SEMTAILDD

-248 LREAVLAHGIDN
+248 LREAVLAHGINN

-280 DMGWVD
+280 EMGWVD
-286 RVMKGV
+286 RVMKSV

-317 IKGNLKKEQVFS
+317 MKGNLKKEQVFS

-341 KKQKIDRDDVIDIT
+341 KKQKIDRDDAVDIT
-355 DFDVVSWIKEEMRF
+355 DFDVVAWIKEEMRF

-382 DGRLSSS
+382 DGRLASS

-404 AALYTI
+404 APLYTI

-417 GLTESARIKE
+417 DLTDSVRIKE
-427 FMKSAVKA
+427 FMRSAVKA

-441 SGSPAL
+441 SGSPTL

-462 NQGKLL
+462 NQGRLL

-481 SDIITVPPMENYT
+481 SDIITVPPMENFT
-494 YEVDSKKCNLDGIIV
+494 YEVDRKKCNLDGIIV

-555 IAISHFNSTT
+555 IAISHYNS
-565 TSNAGA
+565 SNPSV

>member
-13 NMRCSDGLTIMNNA
+13 NMRCSDGLTIMDNA

-39 WNHEHSDS
+39 WNHEHSDA

-128 ICHGNLLDDQGVIF
+128 ICHGDIMEDQGVIF

-147 EEFEGDI
+147 EEYEGDVE
-154 DLYHADENNEED
+154 LQHADENQNE
-166 DESQNGEET
+166 EET
-175 IADIYNSLTPKQK
+175 IAEVYNSLTPKQK
-188 KVVEFMVGSALEDK
+188 KVVEFMIGSALED
-202 NKDNMKGEGEEDM
+202 NNMKGEGENNM
-215 KHNAFDNQYN
+215 KQNAFSNKNNQ
-225 EEETVLSH
+225 EEEVLSH
-233 SDMVAILDD
+233 SEMTAILDD
-242 AKRSGS
+242 ARRSGS
-248 LREAVLAHGIDN
+248 LRESVLAHGITN

-280 DMGWVD
+280 EMGWVD
-286 RVMKGV
+286 KVMKSV

-312 RARGY
+312 RARAY

-341 KKQKIDRDDVIDIT
+341 KKQKIDRDDAVDIT
-355 DFDVVSWIKEEMRF
+355 DFDVVAWIKEEMRF

-410 QKSYDVK
+410 QKTYDVK
-417 GLTESARIKE
+417 DLTDSTRIKE
-427 FMKSAVKA
+427 FMRSAVKA

-441 SGSPAL
+441 SGSPTL

-462 NQGKLL
+462 NQGRLL

-481 SDIITVPPMENYT
+481 SDIVTVPPMENFS
-494 YEVDSKKCNLDGIIV
+494 YELDHKKCKLDGIIV

-555 IAISHFNSTT
+555 IAISHFNS
-565 TSNAGA
+565 SNPSV

>member
-13 NMRCSDGLTIMNNA
+13 NMRCSDGLTIMDNA

-39 WNHEHSDS
+39 WNHEHSDA

-128 ICHGNLLDDQGVIF
+128 ICHGDIMEDQGVIF

-147 EEFEGDI
+147 EEYEGDVE
-154 DLYHADENNEED
+154 LQHADENQNE
-166 DESQNGEET
+166 EET
-175 IADIYNSLTPKQK
+175 IAEVYNSLTPKQK
-188 KVVEFMVGSALEDK
+188 KVVEFMIGSALED
-202 NKDNMKGEGEEDM
+202 NNMKGEGENNM
-215 KHNAFDNQYN
+215 KQNAFSNKNNQ
-225 EEETVLSH
+225 EEEVLSH
-233 SDMVAILDD
+233 SEMTAILDD
-242 AKRSGS
+242 ARRSGS
-248 LREAVLAHGIDN
+248 LRESVLAHGITN

-286 RVMKGV
+286 RVMKSV

-341 KKQKIDRDDVIDIT
+341 KKQKIDRDDAVDIT
-355 DFDVVSWIKEEMRF
+355 DFDVVAWIKEEMRF

-382 DGRLSSS
+382 DGRLASS

-417 GLTESARIKE
+417 DLTDSTRIKE
-427 FMKSAVKA
+427 FMRSAVKA

-441 SGSPAL
+441 SGSPTL

-462 NQGKLL
+462 NQGRLL

-481 SDIITVPPMENYT
+481 SDIVTVPPMENFS
-494 YEVDSKKCNLDGIIV
+494 YELDHKKCYLDGIIV

-555 IAISHFNSTT
+555 IAISHYNS
-565 TSNAGA
+565 SNPSV

>member
-47 NNVLGHAM
+47 SNVLGHAM
-55 LQNRNGGVYAYCTFN
+55 LQNRDGGVYAYCTFN
-70 KTPNGQNAKEMV
+70 KTANGQNAKEMV

-128 ICHGNLLDDQGVIF
+128 ICHGDIRDDQGVIF

-147 EEFEGDI
+147 EEYEGDI
-154 DLYHADENNEED
+154 DLHHADEG
-166 DESQNGEET
+166 QNGEET
-175 IADIYNSLTPKQK
+175 IADVYNTLTPKQK
-188 KVVEFMVGSALEDK
+188 KVVEFMIGSALED
-202 NKDNMKGEGEEDM
+202 KDNMKGEGEENM
-215 KHNAFDNQYN
+215 KHNAFNNQN
-225 EEETVLSH
+225 NKEEEVLSH

-248 LREAVLAHGIDN
+248 LREAVLAHGINN
-260 IDLLFPDYQN
+260 IDVLFPDYQN
-270 VDNKPTWITR
+270 VDNKPSWITR
-280 DMGWVD
+280 EMGWVD

-312 RARGY
+312 RAKGY
-317 IKGNLKKEQVFS
+317 MKGNLKKDQVFS

-341 KKQKIDRDDVIDIT
+341 KKQKIDRDDAVDIT
-355 DFDVVSWIKEEMRF
+355 DFDVVAWIKEEMRF

-404 AALYTI
+404 ASLYTI

-417 GLTESARIKE
+417 GLTDSARIKE
-427 FMKSAVKA
+427 FMRSAVKA

-447 YTTEDMLTDM
+447 FTTEDMLTDM
-457 LLLED
+457 LLLTD
-462 NQGKLL
+462 STGRDLY
-468 FDSVEKIKAYLRV
+468 DSVEKLAIKLRV
-481 SDIITVPPMENYT
+481 SQIVTVPVMEGLHRTDSVNG
-494 YEVDSKKCNLDGIIV
+494 EVDLLGIMV
-509 NLNDYN
+509 NLADYN
-515 VGADKGGAVSM
+515 VGADKGGDVNL

-535 RQKYLIET
+535 QQKYLIET

-549 TKPYSA
+549 IKPYSA
-555 IAISHFNSTT
+555 IAIEIKQ
-565 TSNAGA
+565 NA

>member
-13 NMRCSDGLTIMNNA
+13 NMRCSDGLTIMDNA

-39 WNHEHSDS
+39 WNHEHSDA

-128 ICHGNLLDDQGVIF
+128 ICHGDIMEDQGVIF

-147 EEFEGDI
+147 EEYDGDVE
-154 DLYHADENNEED
+154 LHHADENQNE
-166 DESQNGEET
+166 EET
-175 IADIYNSLTPKQK
+175 IAEVYNSLTPKQK
-188 KVVEFMVGSALEDK
+188 KVVEFMIGSALED
-202 NKDNMKGEGEEDM
+202 NNMKGEGENDM
-215 KHNAFDNQYN
+215 KQNAFSNKN
-225 EEETVLSH
+225 NKEEEVLSH
-233 SDMVAILDD
+233 SEMTAILDD
-242 AKRSGS
+242 ARRSGS
-248 LREAVLAHGIDN
+248 LRESVLAHGITN

-286 RVMKGV
+286 KVMKSV

-341 KKQKIDRDDVIDIT
+341 KKQKIDRDDAVDIT
-355 DFDVVSWIKEEMRF
+355 DFDVVAWIKEEMRF

-382 DGRLSSS
+382 DGRLASS

-417 GLTESARIKE
+417 DLTDSTRIKE
-427 FMKSAVKA
+427 FMRSAVKA

-441 SGSPAL
+441 SGSPTL

-462 NQGKLL
+462 NQGRLL

-481 SDIITVPPMENYT
+481 SDIVTVPPMENFS
-494 YEVDSKKCNLDGIIV
+494 YELDHKKCKLDGIIV

-555 IAISHFNSTT
+555 IAISHFNS
-565 TSNAGA
+565 SNPSL

>member
-13 NMRCSDGLTIMNNA
+13 NMRCSDGLTIMDNA

-39 WNHEHSDS
+39 WNHEHSDA

-128 ICHGNLLDDQGVIF
+128 ICHGDIMEDQGVIF

-147 EEFEGDI
+147 EEYEGDVE
-154 DLYHADENNEED
+154 LQHADENQNE
-166 DESQNGEET
+166 EET
-175 IADIYNSLTPKQK
+175 IAEVYNSLTPKQK
-188 KVVEFMVGSALEDK
+188 KVVEFMIGSALED
-202 NKDNMKGEGEEDM
+202 NNMKGEGENNM
-215 KHNAFDNQYN
+215 KQNAFSNKNNQ
-225 EEETVLSH
+225 EEEVLSH
-233 SDMVAILDD
+233 SEMTAILDD
-242 AKRSGS
+242 ARRSGS
-248 LREAVLAHGIDN
+248 LRESVLAHGITN

-286 RVMKGV
+286 RVMKSV

-341 KKQKIDRDDVIDIT
+341 KKQKIDRDDAVDIT
-355 DFDVVSWIKEEMRF
+355 DFDVVAWIKEEMRF

-417 GLTESARIKE
+417 DLTDSTRIKE
-427 FMKSAVKA
+427 FMRSAVKA

-441 SGSPAL
+441 SGSPTL

-462 NQGKLL
+462 NQGRLL

-481 SDIITVPPMENYT
+481 SDVVTVPPMENFS
-494 YEVDSKKCNLDGIIV
+494 YELDHKKCYLDGIIV

-555 IAISHFNSTT
+555 IAISHFNS
-565 TSNAGA
+565 SNPSV

>member
-13 NMRCSDGLTIMNNA
+13 NMRCSDGLTIMDNA

-39 WNHEHSDS
+39 WNHEHSDA

-128 ICHGNLLDDQGVIF
+128 ICHGDIMEDQGVIF

-147 EEFEGDI
+147 EEYEGDFE
-154 DLYHADENNEED
+154 LHHADENQNE
-166 DESQNGEET
+166 EET
-175 IADIYNSLTPKQK
+175 IAEVYNSLTPKQK
-188 KVVEFMVGSALEDK
+188 KVVEFMIGSALED
-202 NKDNMKGEGEEDM
+202 NNMKGEGENNM
-215 KHNAFDNQYN
+215 KQNAFSNKNNQ
-225 EEETVLSH
+225 EEEVLSH
-233 SDMVAILDD
+233 SEMTAILDD
-242 AKRSGS
+242 ARRSGS
-248 LREAVLAHGIDN
+248 LRESVLAHGITN

-286 RVMKGV
+286 RVMKSV

-341 KKQKIDRDDVIDIT
+341 KKQKIDRDDAVDIT
-355 DFDVVSWIKEEMRF
+355 DFDVVAWIKEEMRF

-382 DGRLSSS
+382 DGRLASS

-417 GLTESARIKE
+417 DLTDSTRIKE
-427 FMKSAVKA
+427 FMRSAVKA

-441 SGSPAL
+441 SGSPTL

-462 NQGKLL
+462 NQGRLL

-481 SDIITVPPMENYT
+481 SDIVTVPPMENFS
-494 YEVDSKKCNLDGIIV
+494 YEVDHKKCKLDGIIV

-555 IAISHFNSTT
+555 IAISHFNS
-565 TSNAGA
+565 SNPSV

>member
-175 IADIYNSLTPKQK
+175 IADIYNTLTPKQK

>member
-13 NMRCSDGLTIMNNA
+13 NMRCSDGLTIMDNA

-128 ICHGNLLDDQGVIF
+128 ICHGDILDDQGVIF

-147 EEFEGDI
+147 EEYEGDI
-154 DLYHADENNEED
+154 DLYHADGES
-166 DESQNGEET
+166 DEGQNGEET
-175 IADIYNSLTPKQK
+175 IADVYNSLTPKQK
-188 KVVEFMVGSALEDK
+188 KVVEFIIGSALED
-202 NKDNMKGEGEEDM
+202 KDNMKGEGEVDM
-215 KHNAFDNQYN
+215 KHNAFNNQN
-225 EEETVLSH
+225 NQEEEVLSH

-280 DMGWVD
+280 EMGWVD

-341 KKQKIDRDDVIDIT
+341 KKQKIDRDDAVDIT
-355 DFDVVSWIKEEMRF
+355 DFDVVAWIKEEMRF

-462 NQGKLL
+462 NQGRLL

-494 YEVDSKKCNLDGIIV
+494 YEVDHKKCNLDGIIV

-565 TSNAGA
+565 PTV

>member
-13 NMRCSDGLTIMNNA
+13 NMRCSDGLTIMDNA

-39 WNHEHSDS
+39 WNHEHSDA

-128 ICHGNLLDDQGVIF
+128 ICHGDIMEDQGVIF

-147 EEFEGDI
+147 EEYEGDVE
-154 DLYHADENNEED
+154 LQHADENQNE
-166 DESQNGEET
+166 EET
-175 IADIYNSLTPKQK
+175 IAEVYNSLTPKQK
-188 KVVEFMVGSALEDK
+188 KVVEFMIGSALED
-202 NKDNMKGEGEEDM
+202 NNMKGEGENNM
-215 KHNAFDNQYN
+215 KQNAFSNKNNQ
-225 EEETVLSH
+225 EEEVLSH
-233 SDMVAILDD
+233 SEMTAILDD
-242 AKRSGS
+242 ARRSGS
-248 LREAVLAHGIDN
+248 LRESVLAHGITN

-280 DMGWVD
+280 EMGWVD
-286 RVMKGV
+286 KVMKSV

-341 KKQKIDRDDVIDIT
+341 KKQKIDRDDAVDIT
-355 DFDVVSWIKEEMRF
+355 DFDVVAWIKEEMRF

-417 GLTESARIKE
+417 DLTDSTRIKE
-427 FMKSAVKA
+427 FMRSAVKA

-441 SGSPAL
+441 SGSPTL

-462 NQGKLL
+462 NQGRLL

-481 SDIITVPPMENYT
+481 SDIVTVPPMENFS
-494 YEVDSKKCNLDGIIV
+494 YELDHKKCKLDGIIV

-555 IAISHFNSTT
+555 IAISHFNS
-565 TSNAGA
+565 SNPSV

>member
-128 ICHGNLLDDQGVIF
+128 ICHGDIMEDQGVIF

-147 EEFEGDI
+147 EEYEGDVE
-154 DLYHADENNEED
+154 LHHAEED
-166 DESQNGEET
+166 QNEEET
-175 IADIYNSLTPKQK
+175 IAEVYNSLTPKQK
-188 KVVEFMVGSALEDK
+188 KVVEFMIGSALED
-202 NKDNMKGEGEEDM
+202 NNMKGEGENDM
-215 KHNAFDNQYN
+215 KQNAFSNKN
-225 EEETVLSH
+225 NKEEEVLSH
-233 SDMVAILDD
+233 SEMTAILDD

-248 LREAVLAHGIDN
+248 LRESVLAHGITN
-260 IDLLFPDYQN
+260 IDVLFPDYQN

-280 DMGWVD
+280 EMGWVD
-286 RVMKGV
+286 RVMKSV

-317 IKGNLKKEQVFS
+317 MKGNLKKEQVFS

-341 KKQKIDRDDVIDIT
+341 KKQKIDRDDAVDIT
-355 DFDVVSWIKEEMRF
+355 DFDVVAWIKEEMRF

-382 DGRLSSS
+382 DGRLASS

-417 GLTESARIKE
+417 DLTDSVRIKE
-427 FMKSAVKA
+427 FMRSAVKA

-441 SGSPAL
+441 SGSPTL

-462 NQGKLL
+462 NQGRLL

-481 SDIITVPPMENYT
+481 SDIVTVPPMENYS
-494 YEVDSKKCNLDGIIV
+494 YEVDHKKCNLDGIIV

-555 IAISHFNSTT
+555 IAISHYNS
-565 TSNAGA
+565 SNPSV

>member
-128 ICHGNLLDDQGVIF
+128 ICHGDIMEDQGVIF

-147 EEFEGDI
+147 EEYEGDI
-154 DLYHADENNEED
+154 ELHHAEED
-166 DESQNGEET
+166 QNEEET
-175 IADIYNSLTPKQK
+175 IAEVYNSLTPKQK
-188 KVVEFMVGSALEDK
+188 KVVEFMIGSALED
-202 NKDNMKGEGEEDM
+202 NNMKGEGENDM
-215 KHNAFDNQYN
+215 KQNAFSNKN
-225 EEETVLSH
+225 NKEEEVLSH
-233 SDMVAILDD
+233 SEMTAILDD

-248 LREAVLAHGIDN
+248 LRESVLAHGITN

-280 DMGWVD
+280 EMGWVD

-341 KKQKIDRDDVIDIT
+341 KKQKIDRDDAVDIT
-355 DFDVVSWIKEEMRF
+355 DFDVVAWIKEEMRF

-382 DGRLSSS
+382 DGRLASS

-417 GLTESARIKE
+417 GLTDSARVKE

-462 NQGKLL
+462 NQGRLL

-481 SDIITVPPMENYT
+481 SDIVTVPPMENYS
-494 YEVDSKKCNLDGIIV
+494 YEVDHKKCNLDGIIV

-555 IAISHFNSTT
+555 IAISHYNS
-565 TSNAGA
+565 SNPSV

>member
-128 ICHGNLLDDQGVIF
+128 ICHGDIMEDQGVIF

-147 EEFEGDI
+147 EEYEGDVE
-154 DLYHADENNEED
+154 LQHADENQNE
-166 DESQNGEET
+166 EET
-175 IADIYNSLTPKQK
+175 IADVYNSLTPKQK
-188 KVVEFMVGSALEDK
+188 KVVEFMIGSALED
-202 NKDNMKGEGEEDM
+202 NNMKGEGENDM
-215 KHNAFDNQYN
+215 KQNAFSNKNNQ
-225 EEETVLSH
+225 EEEVLSH
-233 SDMVAILDD
+233 SEMTAILDD

-248 LREAVLAHGIDN
+248 LRESVLAHGITN

-280 DMGWVD
+280 EMGWVD
-286 RVMKGV
+286 KVMKSV

-317 IKGNLKKEQVFS
+317 MKGNLKKEQVFS

-341 KKQKIDRDDVIDIT
+341 KKQKIDRDDAVDIT
-355 DFDVVSWIKEEMRF
+355 DFDVVAWIKEEMRF

-382 DGRLSSS
+382 DGRLASS

-417 GLTESARIKE
+417 DLTDSVRIKE
-427 FMKSAVKA
+427 FMRSAVKA

-441 SGSPAL
+441 SGSPTL

-462 NQGKLL
+462 NQGRLL

-481 SDIITVPPMENYT
+481 SDIVTVPPMENYS
-494 YEVDSKKCNLDGIIV
+494 YELNHKKCNLDGIIV

-555 IAISHFNSTT
+555 IAISHYNS
-565 TSNAGA
+565 SNPSV

>member
-128 ICHGNLLDDQGVIF
+128 ICHGDIMEDQGVIF

-147 EEFEGDI
+147 EEYEGDI
-154 DLYHADENNEED
+154 ELYHAEED
-166 DESQNGEET
+166 QNEET
-175 IADIYNSLTPKQK
+175 IADVYNSLTPKQK
-188 KVVEFMVGSALEDK
+188 KVVEFMIGSALED
-202 NKDNMKGEGEEDM
+202 NNMKGEGENDM
-215 KHNAFDNQYN
+215 KQNAFSNKN
-225 EEETVLSH
+225 NKEEEVLSH
-233 SDMVAILDD
+233 SEMTAILDD

-248 LREAVLAHGIDN
+248 LRESVLAHGITN

-280 DMGWVD
+280 EMGWVD
-286 RVMKGV
+286 KVMKSV

-317 IKGNLKKEQVFS
+317 MKGNLKKEQVFS

-341 KKQKIDRDDVIDIT
+341 KKQKIDRDDAVDIT
-355 DFDVVSWIKEEMRF
+355 DFDVVAWIKEEMRF

-382 DGRLSSS
+382 DGRLASS

-417 GLTESARIKE
+417 DLTDSVRIKE
-427 FMKSAVKA
+427 FMRSAVKA

-441 SGSPAL
+441 SGSPTL

-462 NQGKLL
+462 NQGRLL

-481 SDIITVPPMENYT
+481 SDIVTVPPMENYS
-494 YEVDSKKCNLDGIIV
+494 YEVDHKKCNLDGIIV

-555 IAISHFNSTT
+555 IAISHYNS
-565 TSNAGA
+565 SNPSV

>member
-13 NMRCSDGLTIMNNA
+13 NMRCSDGLTIMDNA

-39 WNHEHSDS
+39 WNHEHSDA

-128 ICHGNLLDDQGVIF
+128 ICHGDIMEDQGVIF

-147 EEFEGDI
+147 EEYEGDI
-154 DLYHADENNEED
+154 NLQHADENQNE
-166 DESQNGEET
+166 EET
-175 IADIYNSLTPKQK
+175 IAEVYNSLTPKQK
-188 KVVEFMVGSALEDK
+188 KVVEFMIGSALED
-202 NKDNMKGEGEEDM
+202 NNMKGEGENNM
-215 KHNAFDNQYN
+215 KQNAFSNKNNQ
-225 EEETVLSH
+225 EEEVLSH
-233 SDMVAILDD
+233 SEMTAILDD
-242 AKRSGS
+242 ARRSGS
-248 LREAVLAHGIDN
+248 LRESVLAHGITN

-286 RVMKGV
+286 RVMKSV

-317 IKGNLKKEQVFS
+317 IKGNLKKDQVFS

-341 KKQKIDRDDVIDIT
+341 KKQKIDRDDAVDIT
-355 DFDVVSWIKEEMRF
+355 DFDVVAWIKEEMRF

-382 DGRLSSS
+382 DGRLASS

-404 AALYTI
+404 AVLYTI

-417 GLTESARIKE
+417 DLTDSTRIKE
-427 FMKSAVKA
+427 FMRSAVKA

-441 SGSPAL
+441 SGSPTL

-462 NQGKLL
+462 NQGRLL

-481 SDIITVPPMENYT
+481 SDIVTVPPMENFS
-494 YEVDSKKCNLDGIIV
+494 YEVDHKKCKLDGIIV

-555 IAISHFNSTT
+555 IAISHYNS
-565 TSNAGA
+565 SNPSV

>member
-13 NMRCSDGLTIMNNA
+13 NMRCSDGLTIMDNA

-39 WNHEHSDS
+39 WNHEHSDA

-128 ICHGNLLDDQGVIF
+128 ICHGDIMEDQGVIF

-147 EEFEGDI
+147 EEYEGDI
-154 DLYHADENNEED
+154 NLQHADENQNE
-166 DESQNGEET
+166 EET
-175 IADIYNSLTPKQK
+175 IAEVYNSLTPKQK
-188 KVVEFMVGSALEDK
+188 KVVEFMIGSALED
-202 NKDNMKGEGEEDM
+202 NNMKGEGENDM
-215 KHNAFDNQYN
+215 KQNAFSNKN
-225 EEETVLSH
+225 NKEEEVLSH
-233 SDMVAILDD
+233 SEMTAILDD

-248 LREAVLAHGIDN
+248 LRESVLAHGITN

-280 DMGWVD
+280 EMGWVD
-286 RVMKGV
+286 RVMKSV

-317 IKGNLKKEQVFS
+317 IKGNLKKEQVVS

-341 KKQKIDRDDVIDIT
+341 KKQKIDRDDAVDIT
-355 DFDVVSWIKEEMRF
+355 DFDVVAWIKEEMRF

-417 GLTESARIKE
+417 DLTDSVRIKE
-427 FMKSAVKA
+427 FMRSAVKA

-441 SGSPAL
+441 SGSPTL

-462 NQGKLL
+462 NQGRLL

-481 SDIITVPPMENYT
+481 SDIVTVPPMENYS
-494 YEVDSKKCNLDGIIV
+494 YEVDHKKCNLDGIIV

-555 IAISHFNSTT
+555 IAISHYNS
-565 TSNAGA
+565 SNPSV